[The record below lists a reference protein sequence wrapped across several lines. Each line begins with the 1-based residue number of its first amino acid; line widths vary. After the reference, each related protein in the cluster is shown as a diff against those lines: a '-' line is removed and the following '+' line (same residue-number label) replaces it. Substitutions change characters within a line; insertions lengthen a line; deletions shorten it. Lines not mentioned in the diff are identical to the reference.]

1 MLTFSAFRLK
11 PALSP
16 LCLAGLLVLS
26 GWPAAQAGKLYRFQD
41 AEGNVLLTNQV
52 DDHRKPLHGDSQQY
66 RKLVKV
72 TWYPDTNVHR
82 YRNWGGSEAAVK
94 QSASRNRNVYDDMIR
109 AAASRHNLEFGLV
122 KAVIHTESGF
132 DPQARSGPGAQ
143 GLMQLMPATARRYRV
158 ADVWDPAQ
166 NIEAGSRHL
175 RYLLNRYGALPLA
188 LAAYNAGEG
197 NVDKYGGIPPFP
209 ETQDYVQR
217 VSGRFNRLYSAN
229 TPLPDSLGSVSVS
242 TTASPYVPVIAN

>member
-1 MLTFSAFRLK
+1 MLSFSAIRLRQAM
-11 PALSP
+11 PQ
-16 LCLAGLLVLS
+16 LCLAGLLAGSCL
-26 GWPAAQAGKLYRFQD
+26 PAAQADKLYRFQD
-41 AEGNVLLTNQV
+41 AEGNVLLTNRV
-52 DDHRKPLHGDSQQY
+52 DGNRKPLNGDRHQY

-72 TWYPDTNVHR
+72 TWYADTNVHR
-82 YRNWGGSEAAVK
+82 YGNWGGSEAAVK
-94 QSASRNRNVYDDMIR
+94 QSASRNRNAYDDMIR
-109 AAASRHNLEFGLV
+109 AAAGRHNLDFGLV

-132 DPQARSGPGAQ
+132 DPDARSGPGAQ

-175 RYLLNRYGALPLA
+175 RYLLNRYGEVPLA

-209 ETQDYVQR
+209 ETRDYVQR
-217 VSGRFNRLYSAN
+217 VNSRFSRLYSA
-229 TPLPDSLGSVSVS
+229 S
-242 TTASPYVPVIAN
+242 TNIPVIAN